1 MARKIVN
8 RKALREEVE
17 AAEKAEKAEQ
27 LGKADEPKKKV
38 APKKTPTKRASR
50 AKDPAD
56 LRKKVF
62 WGVFN
67 QSLKRVATFEFN
79 QKKEA
84 EKKAEALTLSAKT
97 PHFVQ
102 KVKETLDA

>member
-1 MARKIVN
+1 MARKVVN

-17 AAEKAEKAEQ
+17 AAEKAGITA
-27 LGKADEPKKKV
+27 PKKKKK
-38 APKKTPTKRASR
+38 ARTTKKKTTSR
-50 AKDPAD
+50 AKAKDAVD
-56 LRKKVF
+56 VRKKVF

-79 QKKEA
+79 EKKEA
-84 EKKAEALTLSAKT
+84 EKKAKALSQSGKS

-102 KVKETLDA
+102 KIKEEIE

>member
-1 MARKIVN
+1 MRKVVN

-17 AAEKAEKAEQ
+17 AAEKA
-27 LGKADEPKKKV
+27 GVVKKKV
-38 APKKTPTKRASR
+38 AKKKTPTKRTSR
-50 AKDPAD
+50 SKEPAD
-56 LRKKVF
+56 IRKKVF

-84 EKKAEALTLSAKT
+84 QAKADALSQSGKS

-102 KVKETLDA
+102 KVKEEIVE

>member
-17 AAEKAEKAEQ
+17 AAEKAD
-27 LGKADEPKKKV
+27 LGKKTV
-38 APKKTPTKRASR
+38 APKKTTKRPSR
-50 AKDPAD
+50 AKEPAD
-56 LRKKVF
+56 LRKKVY

-84 EKKAEALTLSAKT
+84 EKKAEALSQSGKT

>member
-17 AAEKAEKAEQ
+17 AAERAEIA
-27 LGKADEPKKKV
+27 APKKKKV
-38 APKKTPTKRASR
+38 KKKKRATTRASR
-50 AKDPAD
+50 SKDAAEA
-56 LRKKVF
+56 RKKIF

-79 QKKEA
+79 QKKDA
-84 EKKAEALTLSAKT
+84 EKKAKTLNQSGKS

-102 KVKETLDA
+102 KIKEIIE

>member
-1 MARKIVN
+1 MARKVVN
-8 RKALREEVE
+8 RKALRDEVQ
-17 AAEKAEKAEQ
+17 AAEKAGAETV
-27 LGKADEPKKKV
+27 KVAKKKP
-38 APKKTPTKRASR
+38 AAKRSSR
-50 AKDPAD
+50 SKEPVDV
-56 LRKKVF
+56 RKKVF

-84 EKKAEALTLSAKT
+84 DAKADALSQSGKS

-102 KVKETLDA
+102 KVKEAIEP